1 MTGSYPPL
9 RCGVGD
15 YASRLAA
22 SLAALPGMS
31 VEVLTT
37 GTEDAA
43 EVVDGVV
50 VRRAMK
56 DWTLG
61 SVSTFVSA
69 IRRSRPD
76 IVHVQYPT
84 QGYADGWLPNI
95 IPLLSRLLGHRVVQT
110 WHEGKSIRRPVGA
123 LLKSIAGGGVVVV
136 RPNYTRD
143 NLHPLLRWALSGKT
157 FTHIPNTSAVPRCS
171 LTEAERLAARDIL
184 LQGQQRLVVFFGFVL
199 PSKGAELVFEIAD
212 PATDR
217 VVIAGEMGDAS
228 SARLVVERTQA
239 SPWKGKSQVLGFLPA
254 EEAATLLAV
263 ADAVVLPFRAGGGEW
278 NTSIHAATIQG
289 TFVLTTSATRNGY
302 FPDDNTFL
310 ARIDDIA
317 QMREALSAHA
327 GKRGAGHLPV
337 SWTRIASEHAAIYAT
352 IDERPA

>member
-1 MTGSYPPL
+1 MTGSYPPM

-15 YASRLAA
+15 YSSRLAA
-22 SLAALPGMS
+22 SLAALPGLS

-43 EVVDGVV
+43 EVIDGIV
-50 VRRAMK
+50 VRRAMG
-56 DWTLG
+56 DWSLR

-69 IRRSRPD
+69 IRRSQPD

-110 WHEGKSIRRPVGA
+110 WHEGKSIRRPFGA
-123 LLKSIAGGGVVVV
+123 LLKSIAGGGLVVV

-143 NLHPLLRWALSGKT
+143 NLHPLLRWALRGKT
-157 FTHIPNTSAVPRCS
+157 FAHIPNTSAVPRCTLS
-171 LTEAERLAARDIL
+171 EAERLATRDVL

-228 SARLVVERTQA
+228 SARLVVEQTQ
-239 SPWKGKSQVLGFLPA
+239 SSTWKGNSQVLGFLPA
-254 EEAATLLAV
+254 EEAANLLAV

-289 TFVLTTSATRNGY
+289 TFVLTTSATGNGY
-302 FPDDNTFL
+302 FPDGNTFL
-310 ARIDDIA
+310 ARIDDIT
-317 QMREALSAHA
+317 QMREALRTYA
-327 GKRGAGHLPV
+327 GKRGAGYLPV
-337 SWTRIASEHAAIYAT
+337 SWGQIASEHAALYAK
-352 IDERPA
+352 IEERSA